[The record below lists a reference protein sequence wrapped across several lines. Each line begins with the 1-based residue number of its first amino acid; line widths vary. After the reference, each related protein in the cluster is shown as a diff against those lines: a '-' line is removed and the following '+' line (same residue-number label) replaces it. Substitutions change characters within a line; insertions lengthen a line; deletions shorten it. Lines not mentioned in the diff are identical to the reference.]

1 MVSGTINGDLV
12 GNVYELYDGIEDW
25 FVEYEEK
32 EVNSGQ

>member
-1 MVSGTINGDLV
+1 MNGDLN
-12 GNVYELYDGIEDW
+12 GNGYEMYRGMEEW